1 MVKTT
6 GEYRL
11 LLKAGMKRHAMF
23 LSNFGCPGACANFS
37 SFIKC
42 FLSKCFMNSSRNE
55 DTIGFKPDVFVY
67 LVFGFGGK
75 TRMNNMI
82 TLLFRR

>member
-1 MVKTT
+1 
-6 GEYRL
+6 
-11 LLKAGMKRHAMF
+11 
-23 LSNFGCPGACANFS
+23 
-37 SFIKC
+37 
-42 FLSKCFMNSSRNE
+42 MNSSRNE

-82 TLLFRR
+82 TLLFRRWSSADADPKCGTVISPFGGAGRERE